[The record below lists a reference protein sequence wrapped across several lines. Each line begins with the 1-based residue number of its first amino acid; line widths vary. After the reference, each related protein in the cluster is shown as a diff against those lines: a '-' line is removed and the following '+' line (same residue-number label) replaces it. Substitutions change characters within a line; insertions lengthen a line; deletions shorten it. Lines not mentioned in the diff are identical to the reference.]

1 MIEVRKESNSKAII
15 IFTIVTVV
23 FLPLSF
29 VTSYLGMNS
38 VDIRE
43 GTFNQSLFWMIA
55 IPSAAGLIFFLWA
68 VIKFRRRVKRF
79 WMLLLEKVTSPVVN
93 IRARP

>member
-1 MIEVRKESNSKAII
+1 MIEVRKESNTKAII
-15 IFTIVTVV
+15 IFTVVTVV

-55 IPSAAGLIFFLWA
+55 LPSAAGLIFFLWIF
-68 VIKFRRRVKRF
+68 IKFRRRVRRL
-79 WMLLLEKVTSPVVN
+79 WLLLLERVTP
-93 IRARP
+93 RAAYTRVRR